1 MSKYQSTVDIAKA
14 LNLSPSTV
22 SRALNDHY
30 SISEKTKQRVL
41 EYAKEVGFRK
51 NLNASRLIQRK
62 TFTLGILMPEVVSH
76 TFSTLAQGISDVLEP
91 AGYDMLIMNAS
102 EQYEKEVHMLNYLAS
117 IRVDGIIFSP
127 TQQTKDYAH
136 LQTILKNKI
145 PFVNIDRGLTDIDCH
160 QILLDDE
167 KGAFQAVQHL
177 VKVGCKKIA
186 HIAGPREALNSRNR
200 IKGYKMALEANQMD
214 FDESLLTYSDF
225 IIGNSIE
232 AVRSLFDR
240 KDIPDGIF
248 AVNDEMALGCLHMA
262 AQKDIQIP
270 EQLALV
276 GFDDE
281 VYSSFFRPSLS
292 TVKSPIREMGQKAAQ
307 LCLDQMDNYEAFPP
321 KIQLLSPKLIIR
333 NSSRK
338 GNPRH
343 DC

>member
-41 EYAKEVGFRK
+41 AYAHEVGFRK

-76 TFSTLAQGISDVLEP
+76 TFSTLAQGINDVLEP
-91 AGYDMLIMNAS
+91 TGYDMLIMNAS

-117 IRVDGIIFSP
+117 IRVDGIIYSP
-127 TQQTKDYAH
+127 TQQTKDYTH
-136 LQTILKNKI
+136 IQSILKNKI
-145 PFVNIDRGLTDIDCH
+145 PFVNIDRGLTNVDCH

-177 VKVGCKKIA
+177 IHMGCRRIA
-186 HIAGPREALNSRNR
+186 HIAGPLEALNARNR
-200 IKGYKMALEANQMD
+200 IKGYKQALEANGLP
-214 FDESLLTYSDF
+214 FDASLLTYSDF
-225 IIGNSIE
+225 IIGNSME
-232 AVRSLFDR
+232 AVKRLFDR
-240 KDIPDGIF
+240 EDIPDGIF
-248 AVNDEMALGCLHMA
+248 AVNDEIALGCLQMA
-262 AQKDIQIP
+262 AQKGINIP

-276 GFDDE
+276 GFDNE
-281 VYSSFFRPSLS
+281 VYSSFFRPSIS

-307 LCLDQMDNYEAFPP
+307 LCLNMVDDYEASPP
-321 KIQLLSPKLIIR
+321 KTQLLIPQLIIR

-338 GNPRH
+338 GFKGQA
-343 DC
+343 

>member
-14 LNLSPSTV
+14 LHLSPSTV

-30 SISEKTKQRVL
+30 SISEKTKQKVL
-41 EYAKEVGFRK
+41 AYAKEVGFRK

-76 TFSTLAQGISDVLEP
+76 TFSTLAQGINDVLEP

-102 EQYEKEVHMLNYLAS
+102 EQYEKEVHMINYLAS

-136 LQTILKNKI
+136 VETILKNKI
-145 PFVNIDRGLTDIDCH
+145 PFVNIDRGLMGIDCH

-167 KGAFQAVQHL
+167 KGAFQATQHL
-177 VKVGCKKIA
+177 IAMGCRSIA
-186 HIAGPREALNSRNR
+186 HIAGPQEALNSRNR
-200 IKGYKMALEANQMD
+200 IKGYLKALKANGFT
-214 FDESLLTYSDF
+214 FDKSRLTYCDF
-225 IIGNSIE
+225 IIGNSME
-232 AVRSLFDR
+232 AVRSLFER

-262 AQKDIQIP
+262 TQKGIQIP
-270 EQLALV
+270 EQLALI

-281 VYSSFFRPSLS
+281 VYSKFFRPSLS

-307 LCLDQMDNYEAFPP
+307 LCLDQMEDYEAFPP
-321 KIQLLSPKLIIR
+321 KIQLLSPQLIIR

-338 GNPRH
+338 GKSIR
-343 DC
+343 